1 MVRHSIQQWDCHLL
15 LSLEPF
21 LGMSPQVVVIARK
34 LPLQI
39 SKKLDLRQLP
49 NRTRRQRRKRG
60 ELR

>member
-1 MVRHSIQQWDCHLL
+1 MVRHSSQQRDCHLL

-21 LGMSPQVVVIARK
+21 LDTSLQVVVIARK

-39 SKKLDLRQLP
+39 SKKLDPRQLP
-49 NRTRRQRRKRG
+49 NRTRRQKRKRG